1 MDATAEVPRRSFAFG
16 LERAG
21 NVGLARPR
29 LTVVLVILVSILAGW
44 GLTRLKVDNSLSEL
58 FRTDT
63 EEFRRYEEIDRRF
76 PSSEYDV
83 LVVVEGKNLLKKEQ
97 LEAFRRA
104 IIDLQL
110 ADGVDGIV
118 SMLSARG
125 KPDATGYAAPIV
137 PDELP
142 EGPAYDAMIATLKG
156 NEIVAGKFLSD
167 DGELALAVLAL
178 DRAAVQEQGAKKII
192 ASINDTLSKELAGAG
207 LRSHLTG
214 APVMQLEIRNAV
226 ERDQI
231 VYNGLGLL
239 FGAIIAVIFFKR
251 VSLMLLAALP
261 PVLAV
266 LWSLGLLGW
275 LGIELNLFLNVMT
288 PLVMVMGFAD
298 SMQMVS
304 AIRIRLREGD
314 TKGEA
319 VRFAVRVVGPACVLA
334 HATALLSFG
343 ALLFSQSAL
352 IRTFGFAGGLAVCIS
367 FVAVMLVLP
376 LMGILL
382 IRNEAKLAKD
392 RSPAD
397 GLMDSLGRLVG
408 WIVDRVVHRPFLTT
422 LVALVSFGF
431 LAYGYLQLEPRY
443 RLADQVPD
451 REQALGATAQ
461 IDQKLTGANPVH
473 VMVEW
478 KTGAS
483 LYSAGPMEVIGKAHE
498 VLEKEAG
505 LGNVWSLESL
515 RRWLKEAGDDRPE
528 NVQKFVGYLPEHLVR
543 RFIAKEGDSVLV
555 TGRLPDVDS
564 SRILPVV
571 EKIDRALDGVRT
583 QHPDFRISVTGLP
596 AVAARNSARMIS
608 QLNEALPLCV
618 AFAAVLLAIAFRSVF
633 VGLVSLLPGLY
644 PVVASGAI
652 LWAMGGGL
660 EFASVVALLVVFGL
674 AIDAL
679 IHFFNRLSLEERKEP
694 RADHAIRNAR
704 VLVGPAII
712 LTTLVLAFGLGVTVF
727 SDLPSLRMFGFVCG
741 TTLVASLLAD
751 LVFLPGI
758 IMLVRKILAA
768 PGAGLTSPRPVRRA
782 ASCPAITLPKTPS
795 APQRTLPEVYW
806 KEEPGIP
813 RSQRELRRDRPVIL
827 CPRSTLQRHPRGGGD
842 PRHFATSAR

>member
-1 MDATAEVPRRSFAFG
+1 MDASADAPRRSFAFG
-16 LERAG
+16 LER
-21 NVGLARPR
+21 VGFFGINAPYLTFLLIIVLSALGVMGLMR
-29 LTVVLVILVSILAGW
+29 L
-44 GLTRLKVDNSLSEL
+44 RVDDSLSEL
-58 FRTDT
+58 FRTNT

-83 LVVVEGKNLLKKEQ
+83 LVVVEGKDLLKKPQ
-97 LEAFRRA
+97 LEAFRRV

-110 ADGVDGIV
+110 ADGVDGLV

-125 KPDATGYAAPIV
+125 KPDASGYAAPIV

-142 EGPAYDAMIATLKG
+142 DDAQTYNAIISQLRS
-156 NEIVAGKFLSD
+156 NEIVAGKFLSP
-167 DGELALAVLAL
+167 DGELALAVIAL
-178 DRAAVQEQGAKKII
+178 DRKAVEEQSARVII
-192 ASINDTLSKELAGAG
+192 GGIADQLKKELEPVG
-207 LRSHLTG
+207 LKTHLTG

-231 VYNGLGLL
+231 LYNGLGLL
-239 FGAIIAVIFFKR
+239 FGATIAAIFFKR

-275 LGIELNLFLNVMT
+275 IGFKLNLFLNVMT

-314 TKGEA
+314 SKAQA
-319 VRFAVRVVGPACVLA
+319 VRFAVRIVGPACVLA
-334 HATALLSFG
+334 HMTALLSFT
-343 ALLFSQSAL
+343 ALLFSQSGL
-352 IRTFGFAGGLAVCIS
+352 IRTFGMAGALAVCIS
-367 FVAVMLVLP
+367 FVAVLLVLP
-376 LMGILL
+376 LLGLLL
-382 IRNEAKLAKD
+382 IRNEGSLAKD

-397 GLMDSLGRLVG
+397 RLMDGLGGIVG
-408 WIVDRVVHRPFLTT
+408 WIVDRVVHWPLTTT
-422 LVALVSFGF
+422 LVALGSFLYLGH
-431 LAYGYLQLEPRY
+431 ACLQLEPRY

-451 REQALGATAQ
+451 REQALGATER

-473 VMVEW
+473 IMIEW
-478 KTGAS
+478 KTGESIYAP
-483 LYSAGPMEVIGKAHE
+483 GPLQVIAAAHE
-498 VLEKEAG
+498 VLEKQAG

-515 RRWLKEAGDDRPE
+515 RRWLKEAGDDSPE
-528 NVQKFVGYLPEHLVR
+528 TVKKYVGYLPEHLVR
-543 RFIAKEGDSVLV
+543 RFIAKEGDAVLV

-571 EKIDRALDGVRT
+571 EKIDRALDPIR
-583 QHPDFRISVTGLP
+583 QAHPQFRISVTGLP
-596 AVAARNSARMIS
+596 AIAARNSARMIS
-608 QLNEALPLCV
+608 QLSESLPICV
-618 AFAAVLLAIAFRSVF
+618 GFAAVLLALAFRSVF

-652 LWAMGGGL
+652 IQWTGGGL

-679 IHFFNRLSLEERKEP
+679 IHFFNRLSLEERVEP
-694 RADHAIRNAR
+694 RAEIAIRNAR

-727 SDLPSLRMFGFVCG
+727 SDLPSLRTFGFVCG
-741 TTLVASLLAD
+741 TTLLASLLAD
-751 LVFLPGI
+751 LVFLPGL
-758 IMLVRKILAA
+758 IMLVRKIWRPQTPAGAA
-768 PGAGLTSPRPVRRA
+768 
-782 ASCPAITLPKTPS
+782 
-795 APQRTLPEVYW
+795 
-806 KEEPGIP
+806 
-813 RSQRELRRDRPVIL
+813 
-827 CPRSTLQRHPRGGGD
+827 
-842 PRHFATSAR
+842 

>member
-1 MDATAEVPRRSFAFG
+1 MDATADPPRRSYAFG
-16 LERAG
+16 LEKAG
-21 NVGLARPR
+21 YVGIAHPR
-29 LTVVLVILVSILAGW
+29 LTILLVVLLSALAAVGITQ
-44 GLTRLKVDNSLSEL
+44 LRVDDSLSEL

-63 EEFRRYEEIDRRF
+63 EEFKRYEEIDRRF

-83 LVVVEGKNLLKKEQ
+83 LAVVEGKDLLKRPQ

-104 IIDLQL
+104 MIDLQL
-110 ADGVDGIV
+110 TDGVEGLV

-125 KPDATGYAAPIV
+125 KPDASGYAAPIA
-137 PDELP
+137 PDDLP
-142 EGPAYDAMIATLKG
+142 EGAEYDAIIAAIKA

-167 DGELALAVLAL
+167 DGELALSVLAL
-178 DRAAVQEQGAKKII
+178 DRNAVKEQGAKKVI
-192 ASINDTLSKELAGAG
+192 AHINEVLKKELAPLG
-207 LRSHLTG
+207 LKSHLTG

-239 FGAIIAVIFFKR
+239 FGAIIAVIFFRR

-275 LGIELNLFLNVMT
+275 IGFKLNLFLNVMT

-314 TKGEA
+314 TKAQA

-334 HATALLSFG
+334 HGVALLSFL
-343 ALLFSQSAL
+343 ALLISQSEL
-352 IRTFGFAGGLAVCIS
+352 IRTFGKAGALAVMIS
-367 FVAVMLVLP
+367 FVAVILVLP
-376 LMGILL
+376 LMGLYL
-382 IRNEAKLAKD
+382 IRNEAKLARD

-397 GLMDSLGRLVG
+397 GLMDGLGRMVG
-408 WIVDRVVHRPFLTT
+408 WIVDRVVHWPFLTT
-422 LVALVSFGF
+422 TVAFISFVALGW
-431 LAYGYLQLEPRY
+431 AYTQLEPRY

-451 REQALGATAQ
+451 REQALGATAR

-473 VMVEW
+473 IMVEW
-478 KTGAS
+478 KTGESIYA
-483 LYSAGPMEVIGKAHE
+483 PKVIDVIAKTHE
-498 VLEKEAG
+498 VLEKQAG

-515 RRWLKEAGDDRPE
+515 RRWLKDAGDERIE
-528 NVQKFVGYLPEHLVR
+528 TVQRYVKVLPEHLVR
-543 RFIAKEGDSVLV
+543 RFIAKEENAVLV

-571 EKIDRALDGVRT
+571 EKIDKALDDLRKE
-583 QHPDFRISVTGLP
+583 QPEFRISVTGLP

-652 LWAMGGGL
+652 LWVMGGGL

-679 IHFFNRLSLEERKEP
+679 IHFFNRLAIEERLEP
-694 RADHAIRNAR
+694 RPDIAIRNAR

-751 LVFLPGI
+751 LVFLPAI
-758 IMLVRKILAA
+758 IMLVRRVWPAQR
-768 PGAGLTSPRPVRRA
+768 GA
-782 ASCPAITLPKTPS
+782 
-795 APQRTLPEVYW
+795 
-806 KEEPGIP
+806 
-813 RSQRELRRDRPVIL
+813 
-827 CPRSTLQRHPRGGGD
+827 
-842 PRHFATSAR
+842 

>member
-1 MDATAEVPRRSFAFG
+1 MDASADAPRRSFAFG
-16 LERAG
+16 LER
-21 NVGLARPR
+21 VGFFGINAPY
-29 LTVVLVILVSILAGW
+29 LTSLCVVVFSVLGVL
-44 GLTRLKVDNSLSEL
+44 GLLRLKVDDSLSEL
-58 FRTDT
+58 FRTNT

-83 LVVVEGKNLLKKEQ
+83 LVVVEGKDLLKKPQ

-110 ADGVDGIV
+110 ADGVDGLV

-125 KPDATGYAAPIV
+125 RPDASGYAAPIV

-142 EGPAYDAMIATLKG
+142 DDAQTYGAIIGALRS
-156 NEIVAGKFLSD
+156 NEIVAGKFLSP
-167 DGELALAVLAL
+167 DGELALAVIAL
-178 DRAAVQEQGAKKII
+178 DRKAVEEQGAKVII
-192 ASINDTLSKELAGAG
+192 GGITDQLKKELSPVG
-207 LRSHLTG
+207 LKSHLTG

-231 VYNGLGLL
+231 LYNGLGLL
-239 FGAIIAVIFFKR
+239 FGAMIAAVFFKR

-275 LGIELNLFLNVMT
+275 IGFKLNLFLNVMT

-314 TKGEA
+314 SKAQA
-319 VRFAVRVVGPACVLA
+319 VRFAVRIVGPACVLA
-334 HATALLSFG
+334 HGTALLSFI
-343 ALLFSQSAL
+343 ALLFSPSGL
-352 IRTFGFAGGLAVCIS
+352 IRTFGMAGALAVCIS
-367 FVAVMLVLP
+367 FIAVLLVLP
-376 LMGILL
+376 LLGLIL
-382 IRNEAKLAKD
+382 IRNEASLARD

-397 GLMDSLGRLVG
+397 RLMDSLGGLVG
-408 WIVDRVVHRPFLTT
+408 WIVDRVVRWPFTTT
-422 LVALVSFGF
+422 LVALGSFLLLGH
-431 LAYGYLQLEPRY
+431 AYLQLEPRY

-451 REQALGATAQ
+451 REQALGATER

-473 VMVEW
+473 IMIEW
-478 KTGAS
+478 QTGAS
-483 LYSAGPMEVIGKAHE
+483 IYAPGPLSVIAAAHE
-498 VLEKEAG
+498 VLEKQAG

-515 RRWLKEAGDDRPE
+515 RRWLKDAGDDSPE
-528 NVQKFVGYLPEHLVR
+528 TIKKYVGYLPEHLVR
-543 RFIAKEGDSVLV
+543 RFIAKEGNAVLV

-571 EKIDRALDGVRT
+571 EKIDRALDQVRA
-583 QHPDFRISVTGLP
+583 QHPQFRLSVTGLP
-596 AVAARNSARMIS
+596 AIAARNSARMIS
-608 QLNEALPLCV
+608 QLSESLPICV
-618 AFAAVLLAIAFRSVF
+618 AFAAVLLALAFRSVF

-652 LWAMGGGL
+652 IQWTGGGL

-679 IHFFNRLSLEERKEP
+679 IHFFNRLSLEERAEP
-694 RADHAIRNAR
+694 RPEVAIRKAR

-727 SDLPSLRMFGFVCG
+727 SDLPSLRTFGFVCG
-741 TTLVASLLAD
+741 TTLLASLIAD
-751 LVFLPGI
+751 LVFLPGL
-758 IMLVRKILAA
+758 IMLARKIW
-768 PGAGLTSPRPVRRA
+768 RR
-782 ASCPAITLPKTPS
+782 
-795 APQRTLPEVYW
+795 
-806 KEEPGIP
+806 
-813 RSQRELRRDRPVIL
+813 
-827 CPRSTLQRHPRGGGD
+827 RHPMPAG
-842 PRHFATSAR
+842 

>member
-1 MDATAEVPRRSFAFG
+1 MDASADAPRRSFAFG
-16 LERAG
+16 LER
-21 NVGLARPR
+21 VGFLGINAPYLTFLLIIALSVLGGMGLMR
-29 LTVVLVILVSILAGW
+29 L
-44 GLTRLKVDNSLSEL
+44 RVDDSLSEL

-83 LVVVEGKNLLKKEQ
+83 LVVVEGKDLLKKPQ

-110 ADGVDGIV
+110 ADGVDGLV

-125 KPDATGYAAPIV
+125 KPDASGYAAPIV

-142 EGPAYDAMIATLKG
+142 DDAQAYAAIISQLRS
-156 NEIVAGKFLSD
+156 NEIVAGKFLSP
-167 DGELALAVLAL
+167 DGELALAVIAL
-178 DRAAVQEQGAKKII
+178 DRKAVEEQSAKVII
-192 ASINDTLSKELAGAG
+192 GSIADQLKKELAPVG
-207 LRSHLTG
+207 LKSHLTG

-231 VYNGLGLL
+231 LYNGLGLL
-239 FGAIIAVIFFKR
+239 FGATIAAIFFKR
-251 VSLMLLAALP
+251 ISLMLLAALP

-275 LGIELNLFLNVMT
+275 IGFKLNLFLNVMT

-314 TKGEA
+314 SKGQA
-319 VRFAVRVVGPACVLA
+319 VRFAVRIVGPACVLA
-334 HATALLSFG
+334 HGTALLSFI
-343 ALLFSQSAL
+343 ALLFSQSGL
-352 IRTFGFAGGLAVCIS
+352 IRTFGMAGALAVCIS
-367 FVAVMLVLP
+367 FIAVLLVLP
-376 LMGILL
+376 LLGLLL
-382 IRNEAKLAKD
+382 IRNEASLARD

-397 GLMDSLGRLVG
+397 RLMDGLGGFVG
-408 WIVDRVVHRPFLTT
+408 WVVDRVVRWPLTTT
-422 LVALVSFGF
+422 LVALGSFLF
-431 LAYGYLQLEPRY
+431 LGHAYLQLEPRY

-451 REQALGATAQ
+451 REQALGATER

-473 VMVEW
+473 VMIEW
-478 KTGAS
+478 KTGESIYAP
-483 LYSAGPMEVIGKAHE
+483 GPLQVIAAAHE
-498 VLEKEAG
+498 VLEKQAG

-528 NVQKFVGYLPEHLVR
+528 TIKKYVGYLPEHLVR
-543 RFIAKEGDSVLV
+543 RFIAKEGNAVLV

-571 EKIDRALDGVRT
+571 EKIDRALDPVR
-583 QHPDFRISVTGLP
+583 QAHPQFRISVTGLP
-596 AVAARNSARMIS
+596 AIAARNSARMIS
-608 QLNEALPLCV
+608 QLNESLPVCV
-618 AFAAVLLAIAFRSVF
+618 AFAAMLLALAFRSIF

-652 LWAMGGGL
+652 IQWSGGGL

-679 IHFFNRLSLEERKEP
+679 IHFFNRLSLEERAEP
-694 RADHAIRNAR
+694 RAEIAIRNAR

-727 SDLPSLRMFGFVCG
+727 SDLPSLRTFGFVCG
-741 TTLVASLLAD
+741 TTLLASLLAD
-751 LVFLPGI
+751 LVFLPGL
-758 IMLVRKILAA
+758 IMLVRKIWRARRLV
-768 PGAGLTSPRPVRRA
+768 PG
-782 ASCPAITLPKTPS
+782 
-795 APQRTLPEVYW
+795 
-806 KEEPGIP
+806 
-813 RSQRELRRDRPVIL
+813 
-827 CPRSTLQRHPRGGGD
+827 
-842 PRHFATSAR
+842 

>member
-1 MDATAEVPRRSFAFG
+1 MDAIADVPQRSYAFG
-16 LERAG
+16 LERTG
-21 NVGLARPR
+21 LVGLAWPR
-29 LTVVLVILVSILAGW
+29 LTILLVLILSVLG
-44 GLTRLKVDNSLSEL
+44 GLGIARLKVDDSLSEL

-83 LVVVEGKNLLKKEQ
+83 LVVVEGKDLLKREQ

-110 ADGVDGIV
+110 ADGVDGVV

-125 KPDATGYAAPIV
+125 KPDTTGYAAPIV
-137 PDELP
+137 PDEIP
-142 EGPAYDAMIATLKG
+142 EGPAFDEMIAALKA
-156 NEIVAGKFLSD
+156 NDIVAGKFLSE

-178 DRAAVQEQGAKKII
+178 DRTAVKDQGAKRII
-192 ASINDTLSKELAGAG
+192 GDINETLRKELAPVG
-207 LRSHLTG
+207 LKSHLTG

-239 FGAIIAVIFFKR
+239 FGATIAVIFFRR

-275 LGIELNLFLNVMT
+275 LGVRLNLFLNVMT

-314 TKGEA
+314 TKLQA
-319 VRFAVRVVGPACVLA
+319 VQFAVRVVGPACVLA
-334 HATALLSFG
+334 HGTALLSFL
-343 ALLFSQSAL
+343 ALLISQSAL
-352 IRTFGFAGGLAVCIS
+352 IRTFGMAGALSVCIS
-367 FVAVMLVLP
+367 FIAVMLVLP
-376 LMGILL
+376 LMGIYL

-397 GLMDSLGRLVG
+397 GLMDALGSIVG
-408 WIVDRVVHRPFLTT
+408 WIVDQVVKRPLLTT
-422 LVALVSFGF
+422 LIALVSFGF
-431 LAYGYLQLEPRY
+431 LAHGYLQLQPRY

-451 REQALGATAQ
+451 REQALGATAR

-473 VMVEW
+473 VMIEW
-478 KTGAS
+478 KTGES
-483 LYSAGPMEVIGKAHE
+483 LYSPRPLEVIAKAHE

-515 RRWLKEAGDDRPE
+515 RRWLKEAGEDNPAT
-528 NVQKFVGYLPEHLVR
+528 VQKYVGYLPEHLVR
-543 RFIAKEGDSVLV
+543 RFIDKQGDAVLV

-571 EKIDRALDGVRT
+571 EKIDHALDPVRA
-583 QHPDFRISVTGLP
+583 QFPEFRISVTGLP
-596 AVAARNSARMIS
+596 AIAARNSARMIE

-633 VGLVSLLPGLY
+633 VGFVSLLPGLY

-652 LWAMGGGL
+652 LWALGGGL

-674 AIDAL
+674 AIDSL
-679 IHFFNRLSLEERKEP
+679 IHFFNRLRLEERKEP
-694 RADHAIRNAR
+694 RPDIAIRNAR

-751 LVFLPGI
+751 LVFLPGL
-758 IMLVRKILAA
+758 IMLIRKIW
-768 PGAGLTSPRPVRRA
+768 PHR
-782 ASCPAITLPKTPS
+782 
-795 APQRTLPEVYW
+795 
-806 KEEPGIP
+806 
-813 RSQRELRRDRPVIL
+813 
-827 CPRSTLQRHPRGGGD
+827 
-842 PRHFATSAR
+842 ATSV

>member
-1 MDATAEVPRRSFAFG
+1 MDASADVPRRSFAFG
-16 LERAG
+16 LER
-21 NVGLARPR
+21 VGFFGLNAPYLTFLFIVLFSVFGVMGLMR
-29 LTVVLVILVSILAGW
+29 L
-44 GLTRLKVDNSLSEL
+44 RVDDSLSEL
-58 FRTDT
+58 FRTDS

-83 LVVVEGKNLLKKEQ
+83 LVVVEGKDLLKKPQ

-110 ADGVDGIV
+110 ADGVDGLV
-118 SMLSARG
+118 SMLSARA
-125 KPDATGYAAPIV
+125 KPDASGYAAPIV

-142 EGPAYDAMIATLKG
+142 DDAQTYAAIISALRS
-156 NEIVAGKFLSD
+156 NEIVAGKFLSP
-167 DGELALAVLAL
+167 DGELALAVIAL
-178 DRAAVQEQGAKKII
+178 DRKAVEEQSAKVII
-192 ASINDTLSKELAGAG
+192 GGIADQLKKELAPLG
-207 LRSHLTG
+207 LKSHLTG

-231 VYNGLGLL
+231 LYNGLGLL
-239 FGAIIAVIFFKR
+239 FGATIAAIFFKR

-275 LGIELNLFLNVMT
+275 IGFKLNLFLNVMT

-314 TKGEA
+314 NKAQA
-319 VRFAVRVVGPACVLA
+319 VRFAVRIVGPACVLA
-334 HATALLSFG
+334 HGTALLSFI
-343 ALLFSQSAL
+343 ALLFSPSGL
-352 IRTFGFAGGLAVCIS
+352 IRTFGMAGALAVCIS
-367 FVAVMLVLP
+367 FVAVLLVLP
-376 LMGILL
+376 LLGLVL
-382 IRNEAKLAKD
+382 IRNETTLARD

-397 GLMDSLGRLVG
+397 RLMDGLGGIVG
-408 WIVDRVVHRPFLTT
+408 WIVDRVVRWPLTTT
-422 LVALVSFGF
+422 LVALGSFLILGH
-431 LAYGYLQLEPRY
+431 AYLQLEPRY

-451 REQALGATAQ
+451 REQALGATER

-473 VMVEW
+473 VMIEW
-478 KTGAS
+478 KTGESIYAP
-483 LYSAGPMEVIGKAHE
+483 GPLQAIAAAHE
-498 VLEKEAG
+498 VLEKQAG

-515 RRWLKEAGDDRPE
+515 RRWLKEAGDDSPE
-528 NVQKFVGYLPEHLVR
+528 TMKKYVGYLPEHLVR
-543 RFIAKEGDSVLV
+543 RFIAKEGNAVLV

-571 EKIDRALDGVRT
+571 EKIDRALDQVRSERP
-583 QHPDFRISVTGLP
+583 QFRISVTGLP

-608 QLNEALPLCV
+608 QLNESLPICV
-618 AFAAVLLAIAFRSVF
+618 AFAAILLALAFRSVF
-633 VGLVSLLPGLY
+633 VGVISLLPGLY

-652 LWAMGGGL
+652 IHWTGGGL

-679 IHFFNRLSLEERKEP
+679 IHFFNRLSLEERVEP
-694 RADHAIRNAR
+694 RPEVAIRNAR

-727 SDLPSLRMFGFVCG
+727 SDLPSLRTFGFVCG
-741 TTLVASLLAD
+741 TTLIASLLAD
-751 LVFLPGI
+751 LVFLPGL
-758 IMLVRKILAA
+758 IMLVRKIWRARTTAA
-768 PGAGLTSPRPVRRA
+768 AG
-782 ASCPAITLPKTPS
+782 
-795 APQRTLPEVYW
+795 
-806 KEEPGIP
+806 
-813 RSQRELRRDRPVIL
+813 
-827 CPRSTLQRHPRGGGD
+827 
-842 PRHFATSAR
+842 

>member
-1 MDATAEVPRRSFAFG
+1 MDASADAPRRSFAFG
-16 LERAG
+16 LER
-21 NVGLARPR
+21 VGFFGISAPY
-29 LTVVLVILVSILAGW
+29 LTCLCIVLFSVLGVL
-44 GLTRLKVDNSLSEL
+44 GLLRLKVDDSLSEL

-83 LVVVEGKNLLKKEQ
+83 LVVVEGKDLLKKPQ

-110 ADGVDGIV
+110 ADGVDGLV

-125 KPDATGYAAPIV
+125 KPDASGYAAPIV

-142 EGPAYDAMIATLKG
+142 DDAQTYEAIISAMRS
-156 NEIVAGKFLSD
+156 NEIVAGKFLSP
-167 DGELALAVLAL
+167 DGELALAVIAL
-178 DRAAVQEQGAKKII
+178 DRKAVEEQGAKVII
-192 ASINDTLSKELAGAG
+192 GGIADQLKKELSPVG
-207 LRSHLTG
+207 LKSHLTG

-231 VYNGLGLL
+231 LYNGLGLL
-239 FGAIIAVIFFKR
+239 FGATIAAVFFKR

-275 LGIELNLFLNVMT
+275 IGFKLNLFLNVMT

-314 TKGEA
+314 SKAQA
-319 VRFAVRVVGPACVLA
+319 VRFAVRIVGPACVLA
-334 HATALLSFG
+334 HGTALLSFI
-343 ALLFSQSAL
+343 ALLLSPSGL
-352 IRTFGFAGGLAVCIS
+352 IRTFGMAGALAVCIS
-367 FVAVMLVLP
+367 FIAVLLVLP
-376 LMGILL
+376 LLGLLL
-382 IRNEAKLAKD
+382 IRNEASLARD

-397 GLMDSLGRLVG
+397 RLMDGLGGLVG
-408 WIVDRVVHRPFLTT
+408 WIVDRVVRWPLTTT
-422 LVALVSFGF
+422 LVALGSFLLLGH
-431 LAYGYLQLEPRY
+431 AYLQLEPRY

-451 REQALGATAQ
+451 REQALGATER

-473 VMVEW
+473 IMIEW

-483 LYSAGPMEVIGKAHE
+483 IYAPGPLSVIAAAHE
-498 VLEKEAG
+498 VLEKQAG

-515 RRWLKEAGDDRPE
+515 RRWLKEAGDESPE
-528 NVQKFVGYLPEHLVR
+528 TIKKYVGYLPEHLVR
-543 RFIAKEGDSVLV
+543 RFIAKEGNAVLV

-571 EKIDRALDGVRT
+571 EKIDRALDQVRVE
-583 QHPDFRISVTGLP
+583 HPQFRLSVTGLP
-596 AVAARNSARMIS
+596 AIAARNSARMIS
-608 QLNEALPLCV
+608 QLNESLPICV
-618 AFAAVLLAIAFRSVF
+618 AFAAVLLALAFRSVF

-652 LWAMGGGL
+652 IQWTGGGL

-679 IHFFNRLSLEERKEP
+679 IHFFNRLSLEERAEP
-694 RADHAIRNAR
+694 RPEVAIRRAR

-727 SDLPSLRMFGFVCG
+727 SDLPSLRTFGFVCG
-741 TTLVASLLAD
+741 TTLLASLIAD
-751 LVFLPGI
+751 LVFLPGL
-758 IMLVRKILAA
+758 IMLVRKIW
-768 PGAGLTSPRPVRRA
+768 RV
-782 ASCPAITLPKTPS
+782 
-795 APQRTLPEVYW
+795 
-806 KEEPGIP
+806 
-813 RSQRELRRDRPVIL
+813 
-827 CPRSTLQRHPRGGGD
+827 RHPT
-842 PRHFATSAR
+842 PAA